1 MAQSMVNIRMDED
14 LKKSME
20 QVCKELGM
28 SMTTAFTIFAKKV
41 SREKR
46 IPFEVSVDPFYSES
60 NMEHLRR
67 SAAELDTGHVVVKT
81 MKELEAAYTNRF
93 TSRIIADYVRCLFQ
107 GDDIRQKKR
116 MQASQPRR
124 T

>member
-81 MKELEAAYTNRF
+81 MKELEAMEN
-93 TSRIIADYVRCLFQ
+93 D
-107 GDDIRQKKR
+107 
-116 MQASQPRR
+116 
-124 T
+124 